1 MKIKLISISFVATLI
16 SISLAT
22 PLKPVKAQSEICP
35 PTGITPASRSTRTYI
50 NRQFNFAFNLPENYR
65 LMANNASDYFFVSV
79 IDPQEFERARCREQ
93 NRNRIQDDNFPFS
106 IKISLKSVNNRNSNL
121 MSLAAEGIGGRFLFD
136 NGNYQIIR
144 TLTVAGRDA
153 ILYRGGLVS
162 DEAFVSFLSPNKKHF
177 ITVTSPYF
185 YDGQNQPPEIFN
197 KNVFDLVLDSFTFN
211 PN

>member
-65 LMANNASDYFFVSV
+65 LMANNAREDFLSVSV
-79 IDPQEFERARCREQ
+79 IDPREFDRHRCREI
-93 NRNRIQDDNFPFS
+93 NKPQDANHAFS
-106 IKISLKSVNNRNSNL
+106 IDVNISGIDDYNFNLLSLITESV
-121 MSLAAEGIGGRFLFD
+121 GGSRYFQY
-136 NGNYQIIR
+136 GNYQIIR
-144 TLTVAGRDA
+144 NLTVAGRDA